1 MMAKIVHF
9 IKQMHIL
16 CYINIIRLLNL
27 TLFTRYLVRNY
38 SLNLFHKLF
47 YRY

>member
-16 CYINIIRLLNL
+16 CYINVFLTVNL
-27 TLFTRYLVRNY
+27 TFTRYLSSNY
-38 SLNLFHKLF
+38 ISYFLHKVF
-47 YRY
+47 YSH